1 MSQRDV
7 FDHLTTFFD
16 GLPDVVRA
24 EISLLLVV
32 LADDQPVD
40 ADGWIDCEQVAR
52 GLFNAQSRFG
62 RFGDLI
68 KAVGIFDVY
77 FAADPYDRLAPAAV
91 HSGSARSGARHAASG
106 GNQFEARRRQY
117 AAKLAAIEKACRD
130 WHALRQ
136 TSLASAAISAA
147 LMPSFAPASR
157 HTLRANSRRAGRQDN
172 GDRQVGM

>member
-106 GNQFEARRRQY
+106 GSQFEARRRQY
-117 AAKLAAIEKACRD
+117 ATKLAAIEKACRD

-136 TSLASAAISAA
+136 TSLTPAAISAA

-157 HTLRANSRRAGRQDN
+157 PNIRTNARRAGRQDN
-172 GDRQVGM
+172 GDRQLGM